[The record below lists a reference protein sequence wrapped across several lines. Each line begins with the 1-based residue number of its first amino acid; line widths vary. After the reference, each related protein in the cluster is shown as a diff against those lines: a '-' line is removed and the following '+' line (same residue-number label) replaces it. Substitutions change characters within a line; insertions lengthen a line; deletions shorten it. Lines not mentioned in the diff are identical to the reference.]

1 MDMEEGVMNRSVYA
15 LPAIW
20 RPECIAPCRPL
31 VLRHPT
37 AASWLV

>member
-20 RPECIAPCRPL
+20 RPEYIAPSHPL
-31 VLRHPT
+31 VLRHLT
-37 AASWLV
+37 AAS